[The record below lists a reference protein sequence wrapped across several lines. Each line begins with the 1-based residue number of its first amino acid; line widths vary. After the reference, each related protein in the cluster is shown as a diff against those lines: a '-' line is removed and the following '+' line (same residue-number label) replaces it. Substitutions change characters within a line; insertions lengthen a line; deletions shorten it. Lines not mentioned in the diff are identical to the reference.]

1 MLKVGLTGGLASGKS
16 FAAREFERLGCSVLQ
31 ADKLGHRILV
41 DDPGAIREVVEE
53 FGPGVLNAEGGIDRK
68 ALGARVF
75 ADGARLGR
83 LNAIVHPRVFE
94 RLDRFFAEVEAA
106 GAEDSVAMV
115 EAAIMV
121 ESGSYRKY
129 QRLVLAACP
138 REMQVSRFVAREG
151 ASREE
156 AESRIARQLPLSEKR
171 KLADYVI
178 DTSGSKEHT
187 LRQVRAV
194 YGKLK
199 AEAALSRGK
208 GFDGEK

>member
-16 FAAREFERLGCSVLQ
+16 FAAREFERLGCRVLQ
-31 ADKLGHRILV
+31 ADKLGHRILA
-41 DDPGAIREVVEE
+41 DDPGAILEVVEE
-53 FGPGVLNAEGGIDRK
+53 FGPGVLNAGGGIDRR

-75 ADGARLGR
+75 GDGARLGR

-156 AESRIARQLPLSEKR
+156 AESRIARQLPLAEKR

-178 DTSGSKEHT
+178 DTSGSKERT
-187 LRQVRAV
+187 LRQVREV

-199 AEAALSRGK
+199 AEAALSCGK
-208 GFDGEK
+208 GFDGEI